1 MPDFTR
7 RAFLTALGGTIGTPA
22 LVHAGLARRGLS
34 AAAETPPPRID
45 AERLRRKLEGLS
57 VHGRRPGGTFADG
70 VSRLGYSDADVAG
83 RAYARQLLEAAGL
96 EPRIDPAGNIVARR
110 PGREA
115 SLPPVLFGSHIDSVP
130 QGGNFDGD
138 VGSMSAIEAV
148 ETLKDHAITTRRPL
162 EVVLWVNEEGVA
174 YGKGLDGS
182 RAAAGKL
189 IDGELDQVW
198 NGVRR
203 ADAIRRIGGDPD
215 RIAEAR
221 RAPGSF
227 HAYLELHIEQGGN
240 LDRERVPIGVVE
252 GIVGIDHY
260 EAVVRGF
267 ANHAGTTAMADR
279 HDALLAAAK
288 LALAVREIVT
298 AEPGRQ
304 VGTVGEMHVEP
315 NAPNVIPG
323 LVRHSIELRDLD
335 AAKIARLGEAVKAR
349 AGEIAAETG
358 TEIEVTLQSRL
369 APALATPEIQST
381 IETVAGRLGF
391 ATRRL
396 PSGAGHDA
404 QMMAL
409 LGPIGMIFVP
419 SVGGISHSPKELSR
433 WEDIA
438 RGADVLLGTVLA
450 LAG

>member
-1 MPDFTR
+1 MNAAMPLPTR
-7 RAFLTALGGTIGTPA
+7 RVFLETLGGVVA
-22 LVHAGLARRGLS
+22 AHAVSRG
-34 AAAETPPPRID
+34 ATFADTAPPLRVD
-45 AERLRRKLEGLS
+45 ADRLRRKLEGLS
-57 VHGRRPGGTFADG
+57 VHGRPPGGTFADG

-83 RAYARQLLEAAGL
+83 RAYARQLLETAGL
-96 EPRIDPAGNIVARR
+96 EPRMDAAGNIVARR
-110 PGREA
+110 PGRA
-115 SLPPVLFGSHIDSVP
+115 ADLPPVLFGSHIDSVP

-138 VGSMSAIEAV
+138 VGSMAAIEVV
-148 ETLKDHAITTRRPL
+148 ETLKDHGIATRRPL
-162 EVVLWVNEEGVA
+162 EVVIWANEEGVS

-189 IDGELDQVW
+189 GEGELDQVW

-203 ADAIRRIGGDPD
+203 WDAIRRIGGDPD

-221 RAPGSF
+221 QAPGSF
-227 HAYLELHIEQGGN
+227 HAYLELHVEQGGS
-240 LDRERVPIGVVE
+240 LDREGVPIGVVE

-279 HDALLAAAK
+279 RDALLAAAK
-288 LALAVREIVT
+288 LVLAVREIVT

-304 VGTVGEMHVEP
+304 VGTVGELHVEP

-323 LVRHSIELRDLD
+323 VVRHSVELRDLD
-335 AAKIARLGEAVKAR
+335 AAKIARLGETVKAR
-349 AGEIAAETG
+349 AAQIAAETG
-358 TEIEVTLQSRL
+358 TEIEVTLKSRL
-369 APALATPEIQST
+369 APALATPEVQAT
-381 IETVAGRLGF
+381 IEAAAARLGL

-404 QMMAL
+404 QMMAT
-409 LGPIGMIFVP
+409 LGPMGMIFVP

-433 WEDIA
+433 WEDVA